1 MATTSYSYNNVPKS
15 SPILFFPIRLE
26 TRFDK
31 DGDTPIL
38 KIRFIPDHLQVQ
50 YDILHISDADLEEG
64 RRFWVKWFIASGDK
78 DREFET
84 WRQFCHKHGVNGA
97 SRIAA
102 LTHPRDLDKF
112 RIGNDLFTKRPFAYQ
127 DADKHL
133 IDITAFCSKIYDQLS
148 VVHITESSAPD
159 KALTDNAADAF
170 RAISVTLASLSIVL
184 DGSPD
189 IVDYLSEKVDECVG
203 YLHLRLNSIG
213 LFYDRYP
220 QFKDDPG
227 SFDLRDTDY
236 FAFGRLMEQVRAFR
250 EKLYSKTISLEEM
263 VDRYMARE
271 VFIKDFFGQNTKVTR
286 SPQDWNSYPAPS
298 LPLLPDYFHVAV
310 YFDNNNGKEPDFCA
324 TGKTIPSSLQIG
336 VDLEGKESFSIDAN
350 GNIQVPD
357 GMKWMVDYDEAVKV
371 GMAAT
376 VRFEKVFL
384 TPHIKAVYVYGVK
397 KKDVP
402 KLALETLFK
411 SHLYWG
417 DDFSL
422 LKTGTPTNE
431 VDGGRSVGTLTEDE
445 LIERK
450 YRIEILDEGDK
461 APDNSDGQVLSKLLQ
476 VDYMGGPFAHAIDA
490 ENTELDN
497 AKKANKA
504 LWEFF
509 RTKMVD
515 TAHSSNLP
523 DNQVLETIGSF
534 FLQHVNA
541 RGIAPLFRVDDQ
553 PYGIVPVSE
562 FEGID
567 LGSLDTWQKKYVRLL
582 YDSIVTIGKRWEAI
596 CDQDLIA
603 AEGMKGKDADLKF
616 LRMAS
621 QNPRSVRFGKRTFY
635 YGPAAEYGADKKG
648 LTQSD
653 DLLRMISGMG
663 LKDAIPVADAIEDFD
678 LSTLLRVVKNALP
691 AIEPWQAERLVS
703 EFLDM
708 FTYRVDAWYM
718 AILSYRLS
726 IRPAGQLF
734 IGAYGW
740 VFDLN
745 SKDDNAQNKDGE
757 YILAPSIQHAL
768 TGAVL
773 RSAYLQTK
781 ADATDSHMCVNLSSM
796 RARQGLR
803 MIDGIKQGMS
813 TGMILGADLERYLHE
828 AYKQFKYPD
837 GRDIQMDRCIY
848 PLRKLFP
855 LTVDIKAEDRR
866 AEDYTLQVINGEA
879 LLNSFLAEW
888 NYQGRLS
895 DWLWMNKDT
904 SGAMVWFYDR
914 SVGMKMLLDED
925 QQKVLFI
932 LIERMADSY
941 DALNDLLLAEGV
953 HRLVVGD
960 KASFAAIANFMAKG
974 GGNLPDPIVLQ
985 SPMQYA
991 VLAHKVGLA
1000 LPRAGKVTNKSI
1012 LTAAE
1017 PSVNTWLAQ
1026 QMGFM
1031 KNIIFYVDHALGEQR
1046 NFYESNLQEVG
1057 LTPIEYLYLSAFP
1070 KVLERMLE
1078 LGWRKKDWGNRKG
1091 GTVRILTG
1099 DPAELEPGE
1108 HLPDLSKWPAKILL
1122 YEFSLLADDLAALL
1136 ARSRAMRSGDIIP
1149 SVVGE
1154 SAEEEL
1160 MNVEELKARYLT
1172 VRDQLFQIQGKLDRF
1187 VELHDDI
1194 LSHPLEDLQVIDL
1207 YEMTGRCARAGMF
1220 NEMPGFDHELFIN
1233 GIDKVLERPRYDKA
1247 VEKQQKFLAQMRVFS
1262 DAIAERLSSA
1272 AACLPAEDYRAARP
1286 SAYIEAIQAL
1296 TCKNLRVVPHFSV
1309 KRFRNERPLRNQTF
1323 RSMGKD
1329 YKNVDNL
1336 TGNAFLDWMDE
1347 VAEVRP
1353 GMKIYHDIRMMRRMM
1368 NPTAESLRAGIYQTL
1383 SQDKIAFEWLGWTV
1397 SKEEIL
1403 DDADSLVMFERQ
1415 DFDEMLDNAG
1425 LVFDSWLE
1433 YIPFRKQTAG
1443 LTFHCDAPDA
1453 EAPQAL
1459 LYAVSPK
1466 TNGSW
1471 SLGNMRAII
1480 QSARRLMRIR
1490 SVDPDQIYAS
1500 QDNSLLG
1507 SLLTARM
1514 DDLVDTKQNP
1524 EAQIKAME
1532 QARKDELV
1540 LDPQKVDETIV
1551 NKMNQMK

>member
-1 MATTSYSYNNVPKS
+1 MDTTSFDTIYKS
-15 SPILFFPIRLE
+15 SPILFFPVRLE

-31 DGDTPIL
+31 DGDTPTL
-38 KIRFIPDHLQVQ
+38 KIRIIPDQLQVQ
-50 YDILHISDADLEEG
+50 YDILHISDNDLEEG

-84 WRQFCHKHGVNGA
+84 WRQLCRKHGVNGA

-112 RIGNDLFTKRPFAYQ
+112 RLGNELFTKRPFAYL
-127 DADKHL
+127 DAEKHL
-133 IDITAFCSKIYDQLS
+133 IDIAAYCAKIYDQLS
-148 VVHITESSAPD
+148 IIHITESSAPD

-170 RAISVTLASLSIVL
+170 RAISATLASLSIVL

-203 YLHLRLNSIG
+203 YLNLRLDSIG

-227 SFDLRDTDY
+227 SFDLRDSDY
-236 FAFGRLMEQVRAFR
+236 FAFGRLLEQVRTFR
-250 EKLYSKTISLEEM
+250 EKLYSKTIPLDEM
-263 VDRYMARE
+263 VDRYMARD
-271 VFIKDFFGQNTKVTR
+271 VFVKDFFGRNTTVTR
-286 SPQDWNSYPAPS
+286 WPKDWNSYPAPT
-298 LPLLPDYFHVAV
+298 LPLMPDFFHIAV
-310 YFDNNNGKEPDFCA
+310 HCTINGKEQDFYA
-324 TGKTIPSSLQIG
+324 TGKTIPSSLQVG
-336 VDLEGKESFSIDAN
+336 LDLEGKEGFSLDAN
-350 GNIQVPD
+350 GNIRVPD
-357 GMKWMVDYDEAVKV
+357 GLKWMVDYDQAVRV

-376 VRFEKVFL
+376 VRFEGLK
-384 TPHIKAVYVYGVK
+384 TAPHVDAVYAYGARK
-397 KKDVP
+397 NNIP
-402 KLALETLFK
+402 KSALETLFK

-422 LKTGTPTNE
+422 LKMGTPTNE
-431 VDGGRSVGTLTEDE
+431 VAGGRTVETLTEYE

-461 APDNSDGQVLSKLLQ
+461 APENADGQILSRLLQ
-476 VDYMGGPFAHAIDA
+476 IDYKGGPFAHAIDT
-490 ENTELDN
+490 ENTELLN
-497 AKKANKA
+497 AKKANVA
-504 LWEFF
+504 LWYHFL
-509 RTKMVD
+509 TKMVD
-515 TAHSSNLP
+515 NAHPATKTAYK
-523 DNQVLETIGSF
+523 VLEHIGNF
-534 FLQHVNA
+534 FMLFVSA

-562 FEGID
+562 FEDID
-567 LGSLDTWQKKYVRLL
+567 LGSLDTWQKKYIKLL

-603 AEGMKGKDADLKF
+603 AEGMKGKDADRKF

-635 YGPAAEYGADKKG
+635 YGPAAEYGADKKV
-648 LTQSD
+648 LTQSN

-663 LKDAIPVADAIEDFD
+663 LKDALPVADAIEDFD
-678 LSTLLRVVKNALP
+678 ISTLREVVQKTLP
-691 AIEPWQAERLVS
+691 AIEPWQADRLVS
-703 EFLDM
+703 EFLDL

-718 AILSYRLS
+718 AFLSYRLYLKK
-726 IRPAGQLF
+726 AGPLF
-734 IGAYGW
+734 IGSYGW
-740 VFDLN
+740 VFNLDR
-745 SKDDNAQNKDGE
+745 KDDKEQNKDGE
-757 YILAPSIQHAL
+757 FILAPSIQHAL

-781 ADATDSHMCVNLSSM
+781 ADVTDSHMCVNLSSM

-837 GRDIQMDRCIY
+837 GKGIEMDKCIY

-855 LTVDIKAEDRR
+855 LTVDIKAEDQR
-866 AEDYTLQVINGEA
+866 AEDYTLQVINGET

-895 DWLWMNKDT
+895 KWLWDNQD
-904 SGAMVWFYDR
+904 SRYAMDWFRDET
-914 SVGMKMLLDED
+914 VGMRKMLNED
-925 QQKVLFI
+925 QQRVLFT

-953 HRLVVGD
+953 HRLVAGD
-960 KASFAAIANFMAKG
+960 KASFAAIANFMANG
-974 GGNLPDPIVLQ
+974 SGNLPDPIVLQ

-1000 LPRAGKVTNKSI
+1000 LPRAGKAAAKGLLAT
-1012 LTAAE
+1012 AE
-1017 PSVNTWLAQ
+1017 PAVNAWLAQ
-1026 QMGFM
+1026 QMGSLQ
-1031 KNIIFYVDHALGEQR
+1031 NIIFYVDHSVGEQR

-1070 KVLERMLE
+1070 KVLARMLE
-1078 LGWRKKDWGNRKG
+1078 LGWRKRDWRNLKG

-1108 HLPDLSKWPAKILL
+1108 QLPDLGKRPAKILL

-1136 ARSRAMRSGDIIP
+1136 ARSRAMRAGDIIP
-1149 SVVGE
+1149 AVVGE

-1160 MNVEELKARYLT
+1160 MNVEELKSRYLA
-1172 VRDQLFQIQGKLDRF
+1172 VRDELIQIRVKLDRI
-1187 VELHDDI
+1187 VASHDDI
-1194 LSHPLEDLQVIDL
+1194 LSSPLEDVDVIEL
-1207 YEMTGRCARAGMF
+1207 YELTGRCARAGMF
-1220 NEMPGFDHELFIN
+1220 NETPGFDSELLVKD
-1233 GIDKVLERPRYDKA
+1233 IDKVLERPRYDQA
-1247 VEKQQKFLAQMRVFS
+1247 VEKQQKFLAQMRVFC
-1262 DAIAERLSSA
+1262 DAITERLSAA

-1286 SAYIEAIQAL
+1286 AAYIEAIQAL
-1296 TCKNLRVVPHFSV
+1296 TCKNLRVVPRFSV
-1309 KRFRNERPLRNQTF
+1309 KQFREERPLRNQTF

-1353 GMKIYHDIRMMRRMM
+1353 GMKLYHDIRMMRRMM
-1368 NPTAESLRAGIYQTL
+1368 DPTAESLRAGIYQTL

-1397 SKEEIL
+1397 SDESIL
-1403 DDADSLVMFERQ
+1403 DDADSLVMFERD
-1415 DFDEMLDNAG
+1415 DFNEMLENVG

-1443 LTFHCDAPDA
+1443 LTFHCDTPDA

-1459 LYAVSPK
+1459 LYAVAPK
-1466 TNGSW
+1466 TSGTWGPAS
-1471 SLGNMRAII
+1471 MRAII

-1500 QDNSLLG
+1500 KDNSLLG

-1514 DDLVDTKQNP
+1514 EDLVDTRNSP
-1524 EAQIKAME
+1524 EAQITALD
-1532 QARKDELV
+1532 QARKNELV
-1540 LDPQKVDETIV
+1540 LESQKVDETIV
-1551 NKMNQMK
+1551 NNMKQMK